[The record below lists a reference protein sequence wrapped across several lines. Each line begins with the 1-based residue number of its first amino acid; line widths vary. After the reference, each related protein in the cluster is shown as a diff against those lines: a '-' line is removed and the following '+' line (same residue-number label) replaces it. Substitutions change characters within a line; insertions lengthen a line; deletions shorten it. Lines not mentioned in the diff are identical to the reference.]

1 MNPGLQF
8 VGRGFELARLR
19 RVIDP
24 RTNGPRI
31 AVIEGPAGVGKTRLA
46 EEAAHTFT
54 GRVIW
59 MRAEQLDREL
69 PFGAVDDLILAIRRP
84 GGPGPTDASG
94 PMLIEAI
101 EAGVARLAA
110 EMPLLLVAEDVQ
122 WADPASWRTLRT
134 IARRARELGI
144 GVVITLRTPFDG
156 EARSVLGRMSTYG
169 SEEIVLGDLSEDEL
183 QELVVSHLG
192 ATPGHETMN
201 LLTRAGGNALFA
213 TEILRSIRSRPTT
226 NEKPG
231 GPSTSAPSETAE
243 PGDSTP
249 SGLRAAVL
257 SRLIGLGP
265 KERHLLVLASMLGST
280 FTVTDLAW
288 VANRA
293 VPDVIADL
301 DVALRAGVVEAD
313 LHELRF
319 SHALVADCIREDQ
332 PAAIRSALHR
342 HIAEVLAAHSA
353 PAIRVAEHYVLAAEL
368 GDAGLRT
375 GSRGDADAANW
386 LDHAATQL
394 ESTSLPTSVR
404 LLERSVALTPDEQT
418 TTTRSLRLAGL
429 YLLSG
434 RLREAEASCRLMLA
448 ATEAPLSP
456 AQELTARETL
466 GAVLAML
473 GPLHAQSA
481 AAEFDAVIALAARP
495 DATTNERMSLADAKA
510 AKATVV
516 IYAGMI
522 DESIRL
528 AEEALRDA
536 AVSGSRT
543 ARSRAHEALA
553 LAAMA
558 NIDPVGA
565 RHHASEALAWFSP
578 ADGRWAMVVTPHL
591 TASLIAVSSG
601 RIDEAVA
608 IAEDGRRICAAS
620 GHLLPQLYLLPC
632 LAVFRLIGADL
643 DAADAISRETNELMA
658 DWCPELA
665 SAVTHAIVGYVASL
679 RGDLAEAESTVN
691 RASQE
696 MWGSGAQVAIA
707 DLVAWLI
714 ASVLETCGKRDE
726 AFEFMR
732 LVWSV
737 IGAATGAVVMAADL
751 VRLAVSTDLPFA
763 HEVLGEL
770 ERRAAMAPIA
780 RNTLVARRARAILEN
795 DHVALES
802 VAEGFAELK
811 STLTVAWVLREA
823 AYAAVARSH
832 PSAEQL
838 IRRSIRMFDE
848 MNAPSASADLRALG
862 RKIGLHL
869 RPTRSRATTN
879 LSEVESLVVK
889 LAVEGLTNREIGE
902 KLFISARTVES
913 HLTKV
918 YTKLGVK
925 NRVQLSA
932 AAGR

>member
-1 MNPGLQF
+1 MNPGQQF
-8 VGRGFELARLR
+8 VGRTAELARLR
-19 RVIDP
+19 RAIDP
-24 RTNGPRI
+24 NINGARI

-46 EEAAHTFT
+46 EEAARTFA

-59 MRAEQLDREL
+59 LRAEQLDREL
-69 PFGAVDDLILAIRRP
+69 PFGTVDDLILAIRRP
-84 GGPGPTDASG
+84 GEPGPIEASG

-101 EAGVARLAA
+101 EAGVERLAA
-110 EMPLLLVAEDVQ
+110 ESPLLLVAEDVQ

-134 IARRARELGI
+134 IARRARELRI
-144 GVVITLRTPFDG
+144 ALVITLRTPFEG
-156 EARSVLGRMSTYG
+156 EARSLLDRMSTYG
-169 SEEIVLGDLSEDEL
+169 SELITLGDLSVDEL
-183 QELVVSHLG
+183 QELVASHLG
-192 ATPGHETMN
+192 ADPGHETMT
-201 LLTRAGGNALFA
+201 LLARAGGNALFA
-213 TEILRSIRSRPTT
+213 TEILRSIRSGPATTQQPGRPA
-226 NEKPG
+226 
-231 GPSTSAPSETAE
+231 TSVRSEAGK

-257 SRLIGLGP
+257 SRLIGLGA

-332 PAAIRSALHR
+332 PAAVRAALHR

-353 PAIRVAEHYVLAAEL
+353 SAIRIAEHYVLAADL
-368 GDAGLRT
+368 GDPGLRT

-404 LLERSVALTPDEQT
+404 LLERSVALTPDEQM
-418 TTTRSLRLAGL
+418 TTTRRLRLASL

-434 RLREAEASCRLMLA
+434 RLREAEASCRLMLSA
-448 ATEAPLSP
+448 SNITLSP
-456 AQELTARETL
+456 SQELTARETL
-466 GAVLAML
+466 GGVLAIL

-481 AAEFDAVIALAARP
+481 SAEFDAVMTLASRP
-495 DATTNERMSLADAKA
+495 DATSSERMALADAKA

-528 AEEALRDA
+528 AEEALVDA
-536 AVSGSRT
+536 AASGSRT

-565 RHHASEALAWFSP
+565 RHHATEALAWFSP
-578 ADGRWAMVVTPHL
+578 TDGRWAMVITPHL

-601 RIDEAVA
+601 QLDEAVT
-608 IAEDGRRICAAS
+608 IAENGRRICAAS

-632 LAVFRLIGADL
+632 LAVFRLIGADI
-643 DAADAISRETNELMA
+643 DAADALSRETNELVA

-679 RGDLAEAESTVN
+679 RGELVEAESAVN

-714 ASVLETCGKRDE
+714 ASVLEACGKRDE

-732 LVWSV
+732 LVWSIV
-737 IGAATGAVVMAADL
+737 GAATGAVVMAADL
-751 VRLAVSTDLPFA
+751 VRLAAPRDTPFA
-763 HEVLGEL
+763 HEVLDEL
-770 ERRAAMAPIA
+770 ERRATIAPIA

-795 DHVALES
+795 DHVMLER

-811 STLTVAWVLREA
+811 STLTVAWVLRDA
-823 AYAAVARSH
+823 AHAAVACADS
-832 PSAEQL
+832 SAEKL
-838 IRRSIRMFDE
+838 IRRSIRMFDD
-848 MNAPSASADLRALG
+848 MNAPSSSADLRALG
-862 RKIGLHL
+862 RTIGLHL
-869 RPTRSRATTN
+869 RPTRNRATN
-879 LSEVESLVVK
+879 ELSEVESLVVK
-889 LAVEGLTNREIGE
+889 LAVDGLTNREIGE

-918 YTKLGVK
+918 YMKLGVK

-932 AAGR
+932 VAGR

>member
-1 MNPGLQF
+1 MNPGHQF
-8 VGRGFELARLR
+8 VGRTAELARLR
-19 RVIDP
+19 RAIDP
-24 RTNGPRI
+24 NMNGARI

-46 EEAAHTFT
+46 EEAARTFT

-59 MRAEQLDREL
+59 LRAEQLDREL
-69 PFGAVDDLILAIRRP
+69 PFGTVDDLILAIRRP
-84 GGPGPTDASG
+84 GEPGPIEASG
-94 PMLIEAI
+94 PTLIEAI
-101 EAGVARLAA
+101 EAGVERLAA

-134 IARRARELGI
+134 IARRARELRI
-144 GVVITLRTPFDG
+144 ALVITLRTPFEG
-156 EARSVLGRMSTYG
+156 EARSVLDRMSTYG
-169 SEEIVLGDLSEDEL
+169 SELITLGDLSDDEL
-183 QELVVSHLG
+183 RALVASHLG
-192 ATPGHETMN
+192 ANPGHETMT
-201 LLTRAGGNALFA
+201 LLARAGGNALFA
-213 TEILRSIRSRPTT
+213 TEILRSIRSGPTT
-226 NEKPG
+226 TEQPG
-231 GPSTSAPSETAE
+231 RLATSVRSETGK

-257 SRLIGLGP
+257 SRLIGLGA

-280 FTVTDLAW
+280 FSVTDLAW

-332 PAAIRSALHR
+332 PAAVRSALHR

-353 PAIRVAEHYVLAAEL
+353 PAIRIAEHFVLAADL
-368 GDAGLRT
+368 GDPGLRT

-404 LLERSVALTPDEQT
+404 LLERSVALTPDEE
-418 TTTRSLRLAGL
+418 TTTRRLRLAGL

-434 RLREAEASCRLMLA
+434 RLREAEASCRLMLSA
-448 ATEAPLSP
+448 NHNPMSP
-456 AQELTARETL
+456 SQELTARETL
-466 GAVLAML
+466 GGVLAIL

-481 AAEFDAVIALAARP
+481 SAEFDAVVTLGSRP
-495 DATTNERMSLADAKA
+495 DATSSERMSVADAKA

-528 AEEALRDA
+528 AEEALVDA
-536 AVSGSRT
+536 AASGSRT

-558 NIDPVGA
+558 NIAPVGA
-565 RHHASEALAWFSP
+565 RHHATEAMAWFSP
-578 ADGRWAMVVTPHL
+578 TDGRWAMVLTPHL

-601 RIDEAVA
+601 RLDEAVT
-608 IAEDGRRICAAS
+608 IAENGRRICAAS

-643 DAADAISRETNELMA
+643 DAAEALSRETNELVA

-679 RGDLAEAESTVN
+679 RGELAEAESAVN

-714 ASVLETCGKRDE
+714 ASVLEACGKRDE

-732 LVWSV
+732 LVWSI

-751 VRLAVSTDLPFA
+751 VRLAAPRDPVFA
-763 HEVLGEL
+763 HEVLDEL
-770 ERRAAMAPIA
+770 ERRATIAPIA

-795 DHVALES
+795 DHVMLES

-811 STLTVAWVLREA
+811 STLTVAWVLRDA
-823 AYAAVARSH
+823 AHAAVACAH
-832 PSAEQL
+832 PSAEKL
-838 IRRSIRMFDE
+838 IRRSIRMFDD
-848 MNAPSASADLRALG
+848 MNAPSSSADMRALG
-862 RKIGLHL
+862 RTIGLHL
-869 RPTRSRATTN
+869 RPTRNRATTE

-889 LAVEGLTNREIGE
+889 LAVDGLTNREIGE

-918 YTKLGVK
+918 YIKLGVK

-932 AAGR
+932 VAGR

>member
-1 MNPGLQF
+1 MNRGHHF
-8 VGRGFELARLR
+8 VGRTSELARLR
-19 RVIDP
+19 RAIDP
-24 RTNGPRI
+24 KTNGPRI
-31 AVIEGPAGVGKTRLA
+31 AVIDGPAGVGKTRLA
-46 EEAAHTFT
+46 EEAARTFI

-59 MRAEQLDREL
+59 LRAEQLDREL

-84 GGPGPTDASG
+84 GEPAPIDSSG

-101 EAGVARLAA
+101 EAGVARLAS
-110 EMPLLLVAEDVQ
+110 ETPLLLVAEDVQ

-134 IARRARELGI
+134 IARRARELRI
-144 GVVITLRTPFDG
+144 GLVVTLRTPFDG
-156 EARSVLGRMSTYG
+156 EARSVLDRMSTYG
-169 SEEIVLGDLSEDEL
+169 SEEITLGDFSDDEL
-183 QELVVSHLG
+183 EELVASHLG
-192 ATPGHETMN
+192 PGAGRETMT
-201 LLTRAGGNALFA
+201 LVARAGGNALFA
-213 TEILRSIRSRPTT
+213 TEILRSIRNGPTT
-226 NEKPG
+226 ADVKGSKAVPV
-231 GPSTSAPSETAE
+231 PIE
-243 PGDSTP
+243 PGRTGDTTP

-257 SRLIGLGP
+257 SRLVGLGP

-332 PAAIRSALHR
+332 PAAVRAALHR

-353 PAIRVAEHYVLAAEL
+353 PAIRVAEHYVLAADL
-368 GDAGLRT
+368 GDAALRT
-375 GSRGDADAANW
+375 GTRGDANAANW

-404 LLERSVALTPDEQT
+404 LLERSVVLTPDEQT
-418 TTTRSLRLAGL
+418 TTTRRLRLAGL

-481 AAEFDAVIALAARP
+481 AAEFDAVMVLATRP
-495 DATTNERMSLADAKA
+495 DATIGERMSLAEAKA
-510 AKATVV
+510 AKATV
-516 IYAGMI
+516 ILYAGMI

-558 NIDPVGA
+558 STDPAGA
-565 RHHASEALAWFSP
+565 RHHATEALAWFSP
-578 ADGRWAMVVTPHL
+578 TDGRWAMVITPHL

-601 RIDEAVA
+601 RLEEAVA
-608 IAEDGRRICAAS
+608 IAENGRRICAAS

-643 DAADAISRETNELMA
+643 DAAEALSRETNELIA

-679 RGDLAEAESTVN
+679 RGDLAEAEATVN

-714 ASVLETCGKRDE
+714 ASVLESCGKRDA

-732 LVWSV
+732 LVWSLV
-737 IGAATGAVVMAADL
+737 GAATGAVVMAADL
-751 VRLAVSTDLPFA
+751 VRLAVPTEPEFA
-763 HEVLGEL
+763 REVLDEL
-770 ERRAAMAPIA
+770 ERRATVAPIA

-795 DHVALES
+795 DHVMLES

-811 STLTVAWVLREA
+811 STLTVAWVLRDA
-823 AYAAVARSH
+823 GHAAVACEH
-832 PSAEQL
+832 PSAEPL

-862 RKIGLHL
+862 RTIGLHL
-869 RPTRSRATTN
+869 RPTRSRATTD

-913 HLTKV
+913 HLTRI
-918 YTKLGVK
+918 YLKLGVK
-925 NRVQLSA
+925 NRVQMSTV
-932 AAGR
+932 GR

>member
-1 MNPGLQF
+1 MNPGLHF
-8 VGRGFELARLR
+8 VGRTTELARLR
-19 RVIDP
+19 RAIDP
-24 RTNGPRI
+24 KTNGPRI

-59 MRAEQLDREL
+59 LRAEQLDREL

-84 GGPGPTDASG
+84 GEPGPIDASG

-134 IARRARELGI
+134 IARRARELRI

-156 EARSVLGRMSTYG
+156 EARSVLDRMSTYG
-169 SEEIVLGDLSEDEL
+169 SEEIVLGDFSDEEL

-192 ATPGHETMN
+192 TDPGIETMN
-201 LLTRAGGNALFA
+201 LLSRAGGNALFA
-213 TEILRSIRSRPTT
+213 TEILRSMRIGPTTTDKQSRPA
-226 NEKPG
+226 
-231 GPSTSAPSETAE
+231 TSPTETAQ

-265 KERHLLVLASMLGST
+265 KERQLLVLASMLGST

-301 DVALRAGVVEAD
+301 DVALRAGVVKAD

-332 PAAIRSALHR
+332 PGAVRAALHR

-353 PAIRVAEHYVLAAEL
+353 PAIRIAEHYVLAADL

-375 GSRGDADAANW
+375 GSRGDAAAANW

-404 LLERSVALTPDEQT
+404 LLERSVALTPDERT
-418 TTTRSLRLAGL
+418 TTTRRLRLAGL

-448 ATEAPLSP
+448 ATEIPLSE

-481 AAEFDAVIALAARP
+481 AAEFDAVMTLATRP
-495 DATTNERMSLADAKA
+495 DATLAERMSLAEAKA

-522 DESIRL
+522 AESIRL
-528 AEEALRDA
+528 AEEALIDA

-558 NIDPVGA
+558 NTDPVGA
-565 RHHASEALAWFSP
+565 QQHASEALAWFSP
-578 ADGRWAMVVTPHL
+578 TDGRWAMVITPHL

-601 RIDEAVA
+601 RLDEAVA
-608 IAEDGRRICAAS
+608 IAENGRRICAAS

-643 DAADAISRETNELMA
+643 DAAEAISRETNELVA

-665 SAVTHAIVGYVASL
+665 SAVTHAIVGYVAAL
-679 RGDLAEAESTVN
+679 RGNLAEAESTVN

-714 ASVLETCGKRDE
+714 ASVHEACGKRDE

-732 LVWSV
+732 LVWSIV
-737 IGAATGAVVMAADL
+737 GAATGAVVMAADL
-751 VRLAVSTDLPFA
+751 VRLAIPIDPSFA

-770 ERRAAMAPIA
+770 ERRAAIAPFA
-780 RNTLVARRARAILEN
+780 RNTLVARRARAVLAN
-795 DHVALES
+795 DHAGLES

-811 STLTVAWVLREA
+811 STLTVAWVLRDA
-823 AYAAVARSH
+823 AHAAVARSH

-838 IRRSIRMFDE
+838 IRRSIRMFDD

-862 RKIGLHL
+862 RTIGLHL
-869 RPTRSRATTN
+869 RPTRSRATSD

-913 HLTKV
+913 HLTKI
-918 YTKLGVK
+918 YMKLGVK

-932 AAGR
+932 ATGR